1 MYVAVKGGEAAIAAA
16 HELLA
21 RERRG
26 DPGVPEITAEQI
38 REQLTLAV
46 NRVMCEG
53 SLYDPD
59 LAALAIK
66 QARGD
71 LIEAIFLLRAYRTTL
86 PRFGYGEPIDTSRM
100 EIRRRISATFK
111 DLPGGQ
117 VLGPTFDYTHRLLDP
132 ALATGSA
139 TASAGA
145 AGLTPGSNDRGM
157 GSDPQGLTPTPHV
170 SVLLER
176 AGLMER
182 NPEGGEGLVSDITR
196 DPMAFPVD
204 RDARLQALARGDEGF
219 LLALGYSTQR
229 GYGRTHP
236 FAGEIRM
243 GEVEISLVPEEL
255 GFEVPLGRIT
265 VTECEMVNQF
275 KGSDT
280 APPQFTRGYG
290 LAFGHSERKA
300 MSMALVDRALRAED
314 LGEETTALAQDQEFV
329 LSHSDNVQAT
339 GFVEHL
345 KLPHYVDFQAELALL
360 RQLRAEW
367 AERRGDVAQPP
378 AAQAEPEP
386 QAAPPAA
393 PSTEAAE

>member
-1 MYVAVKGGEAAIAAA
+1 MYVAVKGGEAAIVAA
-16 HELLA
+16 HQLVA
-21 RERRG
+21 HERRG
-26 DPGVPEITAEQI
+26 DTSIVELSTDQI

-46 NRVMCEG
+46 HRVICEG

-66 QARGD
+66 QVRGD

-86 PRFGYGEPIDTSRM
+86 PRLGYAEPLNTQGM
-100 EIRRRISATFK
+100 AVRRRISATYK

-117 VLGPTFDYTHRLLDP
+117 ILGPTFDYTHRLLDP
-132 ALATGSA
+132 MLTG
-139 TASAGA
+139 TAE
-145 AGLTPGSNDRGM
+145 PVV
-157 GSDPQGLTPTPHV
+157 PQQTKPEPEQVVPHV
-170 SVLLER
+170 TTLL
-176 AGLMER
+176 
-182 NPEGGEGLVSDITR
+182 NQEGLIEPNADAFANSSVADITR
-196 DPMAFPVD
+196 DPIAFPAE

-243 GEVEISLVPEEL
+243 GEVEVAMVPEEL
-255 GFEVPLGRIT
+255 GFEVPLGVIT

-275 KGSDT
+275 KGSAD

-290 LAFGHSERKA
+290 LVFGHSERKA
-300 MSMALVDRALRAED
+300 MSMALVDRALRTEEF
-314 LGEETTALAQDQEFV
+314 GEEAKSPAQDQEFV
-329 LSHSDNVQAT
+329 LSHADNVQAT

-367 AERRGDVAQPP
+367 AAKRHAKQED
-378 AAQAEPEP
+378 AADQAEP
-386 QAAPPAA
+386 
-393 PSTEAAE
+393 TNRKAAE